1 MATTSEIQVTEAYI
15 GLLGRAPDPA
25 GLAYWVKQLDAAVAA
40 GQESTF
46 ALKKLMNDIALSA
59 EYTAGTQGKNVPA
72 SGNPSET
79 QAKAI
84 VQDLYTN
91 LFGRAATAADET
103 FWVPQLTGGS
113 TTAPEMTI
121 NLITAAKSNANTTD
135 ADVLGFKEQ
144 SATYYVDTVAQADF
158 NQTNAALVGSVNGP
172 ISLQASKDATDAL
185 ASGTGITVAMTTA
198 DDSASL
204 VMTLGNDTVT
214 GTVGS
219 GATYAPLTDA
229 TNDTSATDSDSL
241 TLTGDAGFAFGT
253 VANVE
258 AVNVNLGKQVGAA
271 FALTGINT
279 VTGSSVI
286 NIDVADKV
294 TIAGVEVTGETDVT
308 VAGGL
313 AADVTT
319 VDVTSISGALATGTA
334 EASLS
339 ITGDADLASVTLT
352 SVADSATD
360 IVLGDNDSTVSLDG
374 TAATNDAASVSTSG
388 KSAVSLSAGNPVE
401 AITLSGSTA
410 AVDYTITNAA
420 ASATTYTI
428 TGSQDVELTGATPMF
443 TGQTFTQSGTGK
455 LSLDVTAV
463 DTLSVWNAGVIA
475 GGIKLSGDQGA
486 NADTFTTTAGT
497 PFTIAIDQN
506 AGATHTFD
514 ANDATAGSTL
524 TMSVNENAG
533 TIKTEDYEVVS
544 IATNDVQ
551 AVTIAAMDVDANDS
565 TVAVV
570 GANDITITGAYAG
583 AGDFTLSGKKLVLG
597 ATVTADP
604 TTNTNSGDVTMTASD
619 DIAVTGKITAQNDIV
634 LTATNDIAMANSDA
648 AQGSMTV
655 TADSF
660 TATGLVDAQ
669 NDITITTTANDVDL
683 QAVTSSN
690 GSLSVKGATVD
701 NTAAISAANGTV
713 TLTAT
718 NDAATSN
725 IDGTITATK
734 VTLADGKFDG
744 TGALITADE
753 IVVSGDT
760 DVTASTL
767 ATDSIAIT
775 STNDVTISL
784 IVEKDAGAGFVIAG
798 SASTGDIS
806 VTTDATATN
815 AGNATIYT
823 GSGNDTVTMDDPNTT
838 FTVVT
843 NGNAGTETINADNFA
858 TGSSIN
864 SGDGDD
870 TIDIDETTAGVL
882 TINAG
887 AGNDTV
893 NLVDNVVTGTFDLG
907 AGDSDTVVLQETGG
921 ISYADTLG
929 LKNIEVLN
937 IVAGDA
943 TFMADD
949 LASNDITFKLTGDGA
964 DTLIITG
971 LATGETID
979 ASGITADALGTADIQ
994 IDGNAGN
1001 DVITGS
1007 TNIVNV
1013 ISGDGD
1019 ADTIVG
1025 GAAGDTLLGDDGND
1039 SITAGNG
1046 ADTVIGGAGT
1056 DTINVSE
1063 TAAAEDVIK
1072 SGDGLD
1078 TITGFDFG
1086 GTATDDDIELDI
1098 SDMQDT
1104 GEAAI
1109 TGTTTIV
1116 MNELGG
1122 AAQGAEAVTL
1132 TTTNTVQDLQGLTT
1146 HVLVLNSNVADTDAL
1161 EVALEA
1167 GGTHQLTAGSDAAG
1181 RIDDD
1186 DGILVLYDDG
1196 TDSYLALVVNTSGGA
1211 VDNTTFGAGD
1221 LTAVNLVKFT
1231 GVADATSIVAN
1242 DFDAL
1247 QA

>member
-25 GLAYWVKQLDAAVAA
+25 GLAYWVKQLDDAIAA
-40 GQESTF
+40 GQDATL
-46 ALKKLMNDIALSA
+46 ALKKLTNDITLST
-59 EYTAGTQGKNVPA
+59 EWSTGIGTNDA
-72 SGNPSET
+72 ST
-79 QAKAI
+79 QTGADA
-84 VQDLYTN
+84 VVAAMYTN
-91 LFGRAATAADET
+91 LFGRAATTADKAYWSAELLAGT
-103 FWVPQLTGGS
+103 
-113 TTAPEMTI
+113 TTASEMAVQ
-121 NLITAAKSNANTTD
+121 LIQGASTTD
-135 ADVLGFKEQ
+135 AGTLGFKQEA
-144 SATYYVDTVAQADF
+144 ATYYVGTVTDSDF
-158 NQTNAALVGSVNGP
+158 NTTNAASAVSTVDSPLT
-172 ISLQASKDATDAL
+172 LLASKAATDAL
-185 ASGTGITVAMTTA
+185 ATGSGITVALTTA

-204 VMTLGNDTVT
+204 AMTLGDDTVT
-214 GTVGS
+214 GTVGT
-219 GATYAPLTDA
+219 GATYAGGTDA
-229 TNDTSATDSDSL
+229 LSDASTTDADTL
-241 TLTGDAGFAFGT
+241 TLTGDAAFAFGT
-253 VANVE
+253 VKNVE
-258 AVNVNLGKQVGAA
+258 TVNVNLAKQVGAA
-271 FALTGINT
+271 FALTGVNN
-279 VTGSSVI
+279 VTGSSQI
-286 NIDVADKV
+286 NIDVADTV
-294 TIAGVEVTGETDVT
+294 TISGVSVTGETDVT
-308 VAGGL
+308 LAGGI
-313 AADVTT
+313 AADVSTT
-319 VDVTSISGALATGTA
+319 DVTTIGGALATGTA
-334 EASLS
+334 EAALT
-339 ITGDADLASVTLT
+339 ITGDADLNTVTLT
-352 SVADSATD
+352 SVADSATN

-401 AITLSGSTA
+401 SITLSGSTA

-420 ASATTYTI
+420 AAATTYTI
-428 TGSQDVELTGATPMF
+428 TGSQDVELTGATSMF
-443 TGQTFTQSGTGK
+443 TGQTFVQSGTGS
-455 LSLDVTAV
+455 LSLELSAV
-463 DTLSVWNAGVIA
+463 DTLSVWGAGVIA
-475 GGIKLSGDQGA
+475 GGIKLAADQGA

-497 PFTIAIDQN
+497 PFSVTVDQT

-514 ANDATAGSTL
+514 ANDASTGSTL
-524 TMSVNENAG
+524 TINVNENTG
-533 TIKTEDYEVVS
+533 TIKTEDYEVIS
-544 IATNDVQ
+544 LATNDVQ

-565 TVAVV
+565 TVAIV
-570 GANDITITGAYAG
+570 GANDITITGNYAG
-583 AGDFTLSGKKLVLG
+583 AGDLTMSGKKLVLG
-597 ATVTADP
+597 GTVTADP
-604 TTNTNSGDVTMTASD
+604 TNDVNSGDVTMTASD

-648 AQGSMTV
+648 ANGSMTV
-655 TADSF
+655 TGDSF
-660 TATGLVDAQ
+660 VATGLVDAQ
-669 NDITITTTANDVDL
+669 NDISITTTANDVDL
-683 QAVTSSN
+683 ADVTSSN
-690 GSLSVKGATVD
+690 GSLTVKGATID
-701 NTAAISAANGTV
+701 NTAAISVATGTV

-725 IDGTITATK
+725 IDGTITALK

-744 TGALITADE
+744 TGQLITADE

-784 IVEKDAGAGFVIAG
+784 ITEKDAGAGFVVAG
-798 SASTGDIS
+798 SAATGDIS
-806 VTTDATATN
+806 ITTDATATN

-838 FTVVT
+838 FTVTT
-843 NGNAGTETINADNFA
+843 NGNTGTELINADNFA

-870 TIDIDETTAGVL
+870 TVDIDETTAGVL
-882 TINAG
+882 TVNTG

-893 NLVDNVVTGTFDLG
+893 NLADNAVTGTFDLG
-907 AGDSDTVVLQETGG
+907 AGDTDKVVLQETGG

-929 LKNIEVLN
+929 LKNIEILD
-937 IVAGDA
+937 ISAGDA
-943 TFMADD
+943 TFNADD
-949 LASNDITFKLTGDGA
+949 LTSNDATFKLTGNGA
-964 DTLIITG
+964 DTLIVTG
-971 LATGETID
+971 LATAETID
-979 ASGITADALGTADIQ
+979 LSGITADALGTADIQ

-1025 GAAGDTLLGDDGND
+1025 GAAGDTLDGDAGDDT
-1039 SITAGNG
+1039 ITAGEG
-1046 ADTVIGGAGT
+1046 ADTVNGGAGT

-1063 TAAAEDVIK
+1063 SAAAEDVIK
-1072 SGDGLD
+1072 SGSGFD
-1078 TITGFDFG
+1078 TIVGFDFG
-1086 GTATDDDIELDI
+1086 GTGTDDDIEFDV

-1116 MNELGG
+1116 LSELGG
-1122 AAQGAEAVTL
+1122 AALGTEAVTL
-1132 TTTNTVQDLQGLTT
+1132 TTTATVQDLQGLTT
-1146 HVLVLNSNVADTDAL
+1146 HILVLNSNIADTDAL

-1167 GGTHQLTAGSDAAG
+1167 GGTHQLTTGSDAAG
-1181 RIDDD
+1181 RLDDD

-1196 TDSYLALVVNTSGGA
+1196 TDSYLAVVVNTSGGA

-1231 GVADATSIVAN
+1231 GVSDATSFAAA

-1247 QA
+1247 VG